1 MNSRK
6 LAGASAASV
15 GAATAVAA
23 LLLGTLSSSAGE
35 EPTAKA
41 FGLAAEGL
49 LPIRPTPFVEAPPDG
64 HKALLEVPGPDK
76 KGLYVALLKVEAE
89 RFRAKA
95 TALKVDVL
103 GLRLKVIEATCDNGH
118 GESSI
123 LRADDGGKESPYQ
136 GQQLNLSPVV
146 EVEFNRQHRDH
157 DLLTV
162 DGVVIRL
169 LPGDRH
175 GLALSAK
182 DLNLF
187 QSLASKQLRVPTM
200 EQLQSAH
207 VKSAAPAGSAP
218 TVGDL
223 EAELKELNPG
233 LNTPKGGR
241 EALEEIVISSA
252 SCREEHHEYHQGP
265 PPKKEEAPP
274 PKPVEAHLPVTH

>member
-1 MNSRK
+1 VNSRK
-6 LAGASAASV
+6 LAGVSAASV

-41 FGLAAEGL
+41 FGLAAYGL
-49 LPIRPTPFVEAPPDG
+49 LPIRPLPFVEAPPDER
-64 HKALLEVPGPDK
+64 KALLEVPGPDR
-76 KGLYVALLKVEAE
+76 KGLYVGLLKVDADH
-89 RFRAKA
+89 FRSKA

-103 GLRLKVIEATCDNGH
+103 GLRLKVIEATCENGH
-118 GESSI
+118 GESSLI
-123 LRADDGGKESPYQ
+123 RTDDGEKSSPYQ
-136 GQQLNLSPVV
+136 GERLDLSPVV

-157 DLLTV
+157 DWLTV

-169 LPGDRH
+169 LPGDKYGH
-175 GLALSAK
+175 ALSAT

-187 QSLASKQLRVPTM
+187 QSLASKQLKVPTM

-207 VKSAAPAGSAP
+207 AKSGAPAGSAP

-223 EAELKELNPG
+223 ENELKEFNPG
-233 LNTPKGGR
+233 LATPKGDR
-241 EALEEIVISSA
+241 EALLEVVISSA

-265 PPKKEEAPP
+265 PPKGEAPP
-274 PKPVEAHLPVTH
+274 PKPVQTHLPVTH